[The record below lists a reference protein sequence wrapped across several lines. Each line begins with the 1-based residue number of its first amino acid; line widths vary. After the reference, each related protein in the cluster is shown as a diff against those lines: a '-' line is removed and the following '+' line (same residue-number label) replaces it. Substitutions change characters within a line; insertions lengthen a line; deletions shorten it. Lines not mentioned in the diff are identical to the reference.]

1 MIKRFFLV
9 VWALTC
15 LNIVLGQQLSKSEI
29 KSFRKSI
36 GIPEA
41 CVYIPQGTLTLGKT
55 TTPVQSFWIYN
66 CEITNDDY
74 NRFLEELKASGN
86 EKDYQIALI
95 KSEQWKLIGKSCMD
109 SIYDTHTAYRL
120 YPVVNISYEAAE
132 LFCQWL
138 TSKLKDKSW
147 EFRLPRKEE
156 WIYAAQCGHQGLS
169 AVYSWGSTFLRNYKG
184 IRMGCY
190 HSLGDESIHQ
200 TENGYEIIS
209 PEKSTHNYFTLM
221 MAPSQS
227 FYPND
232 WGLYNM
238 SGNVAEM
245 ILEKGIAMG
254 GSWHDTGYDVRT
266 ESTQSYTDASP
277 IIGFRPVLVKK

>member
-15 LNIVLGQQLSKSEI
+15 LTIVWGQPLSKSEI
-29 KSFRKSI
+29 KSFRKST
-36 GIPEA
+36 GISEA
-41 CVYIPQGTLTLGKT
+41 CVYIPQGTLVSGKA
-55 TTPVQSFWIYN
+55 TTPVSSFWIYN
-66 CEITNDDY
+66 CEITNDHY
-74 NRFLEELKASGN
+74 NKFLEELKASGN
-86 EKDYQIALI
+86 EKDYQIAAI
-95 KSEQWKLIGKSCMD
+95 QREQWTQVGKDCID
-109 SIYDTHTAYRL
+109 SVYDTHPTYRL

-138 TSKLKDKSW
+138 TSKLKDKNW
-147 EFRLPRKEE
+147 EFRLPTKEE
-156 WIYAAQCGHQGLS
+156 WIYAAQCGRQGLS
-169 AVYSWGSTFLRNYKG
+169 AVYSWGFPFLRNNEG
-184 IRMGCY
+184 MPMGCY
-190 HSLGDESIHQ
+190 HALGDESIHK

-209 PEKSTHNYFTLM
+209 PEPDIRNYFVLM

-245 ILEKGIAMG
+245 ISEKGIAMG
-254 GSWHDTGYDVRT
+254 GSWHDPGYDVGT
-266 ESTQSYTDASP
+266 ESAQSYTCASP
-277 IIGFRPVLVKK
+277 IIGFRPVLVHK

>member
-9 VWALTC
+9 LWVLTC

-41 CVYIPQGTLTLGKT
+41 CVYIPQGTLTLEKT

-66 CEITNDDY
+66 CEITNDHY
-74 NRFLEELKASGN
+74 NKFLEELKASGN

-95 KSEQWKLIGKSCMD
+95 KSEKWKLIGKSCMD

-120 YPVVNISYEAAE
+120 YPVVNISYEARDYFAMAD
-132 LFCQWL
+132 LQ
-138 TSKLKDKSW
+138 TKRQKL
-147 EFRLPRKEE
+147 EFRLPRKDE

-200 TENGYEIIS
+200 TENGYDIIS

-245 ILEKGIAMG
+245 ISNKGIAMG

>member
-29 KSFRKSI
+29 KSYRKSI

-169 AVYSWGSTFLRNYKG
+169 AVYSW
-184 IRMGCY
+184 
-190 HSLGDESIHQ
+190 
-200 TENGYEIIS
+200 
-209 PEKSTHNYFTLM
+209 
-221 MAPSQS
+221 
-227 FYPND
+227 
-232 WGLYNM
+232 
-238 SGNVAEM
+238 VA
-245 ILEKGIAMG
+245 
-254 GSWHDTGYDVRT
+254 R
-266 ESTQSYTDASP
+266 
-277 IIGFRPVLVKK
+277 F